1 MGIMIYILSK
11 KEDAWSWYHILMKT
25 TAVAGM
31 FGNAR
36 QFRTPGDRIDMPET
50 PAMDIDGPLSIPRNY
65 RRGTG
70 ILKSFELKRN

>member
-1 MGIMIYILSK
+1 MLHDFSPHQHH
-11 KEDAWSWYHILMKT
+11 SILMKT

-31 FGNAR
+31 FGDAR

-50 PAMDIDGPLSIPRNY
+50 PAMGIDGALSIPRNY

-70 ILKSFELKRN
+70 IFKSLEHRRN